1 LKAHKELQERLKE
14 VESKIRMKRGLIK
27 QAANEG
33 EEIRSKVE
41 ESRGMLE
48 NLSLRLDSSS
58 INQ

>member
-14 VESKIRMKRGLIK
+14 IELKIRMKRGLIK
-27 QAANEG
+27 QAANER

-48 NLSLRLDSSS
+48 SLSLRLDSGS
-58 INQ
+58 INH

>member
-1 LKAHKELQERLKE
+1 MKAHKELQERLKE

-33 EEIRSKVE
+33 EEIRIKVE

>member
-33 EEIRSKVE
+33 EEIRIKVE

>member
-33 EEIRSKVE
+33 EEIRIKVE
-41 ESRGMLE
+41 ESRGMQE

>member
-1 LKAHKELQERLKE
+1 MQERLKE
-14 VESKIRMKRGLIK
+14 LELKIRMKRGLIK
-27 QAANEG
+27 QAAHDR

-48 NLSLRLDSSS
+48 SLSLRVDSGS